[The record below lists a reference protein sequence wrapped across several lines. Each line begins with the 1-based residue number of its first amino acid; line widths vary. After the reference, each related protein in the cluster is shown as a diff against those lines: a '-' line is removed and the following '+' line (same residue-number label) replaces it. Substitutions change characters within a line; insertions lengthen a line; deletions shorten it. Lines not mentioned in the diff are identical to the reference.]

1 MRNSL
6 DVSTSNQIKSSL
18 LLYQHKQH
26 KNNTQED
33 RYINKET
40 SEL

>member
-1 MRNSL
+1 M
-6 DVSTSNQIKSSL
+6 VSKSNQIKSKSSL

-26 KNNTQED
+26 KYNTQKD
-33 RYINKET
+33 RHIKKET